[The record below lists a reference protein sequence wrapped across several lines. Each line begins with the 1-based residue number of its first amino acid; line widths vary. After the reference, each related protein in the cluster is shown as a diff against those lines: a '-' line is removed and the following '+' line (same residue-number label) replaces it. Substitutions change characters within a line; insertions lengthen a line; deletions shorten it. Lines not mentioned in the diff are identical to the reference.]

1 MAIKLHLLASLPLL
15 LLAGCGENDLNVGTI
30 DAGPDS
36 PGTGGVNVTGGAGGG
51 SGGAG
56 GGQTGGGQS
65 TTCDPLAPAP
75 KPIGW
80 ASIIAGGRSATG
92 TVYAVDQTADSVQRV
107 FVSDAGGTMVRQR
120 IAGSGSGTSPSGTGF
135 YVFSVTDT
143 SAPFVLQIDASS
155 TAALRMGVVQGTLT
169 DRKTFVIGQD
179 GEELTVLPNA
189 TIAAMPVR
197 NLPGTI
203 VAEYVATLPDGR
215 VMLVTRPLDDWSY
228 QDFRLFL
235 GPPSVVAERQVAS
248 VTRAEDGGTTTIL
261 FDLDGVQA
269 TAYFP
274 VLVADASFVAGPA
287 TLTVGGVVTPLT
299 RATTP
304 PSNAV
309 YLCFGGSAVDAGRD
323 GPGKDDTGLP
333 RVEVASEP
341 TDGGPACVAL
351 ASVSDQCP
359 ADWGTAVA
367 DQSAFCA
374 AYASPYDAFLSIASC
389 RGSLHYTRYLFDAGP
404 RVCLYDPTT
413 GALVGYRAVDA
424 KAGFEQTSCGSNQ
437 ADFDDQGCAGTRCAK
452 VDASA
457 SASD

>member
-1 MAIKLHLLASLPLL
+1 MSIKLRLLASLPLL
-15 LLAGCGENDLNVGTI
+15 VLAGCGENDINVGTI

-36 PGTGGVNVTGGAGGG
+36 PGAGGVNVTGGAGGG
-51 SGGAG
+51 AGGAG
-56 GGQTGGGQS
+56 GAQTGGGQT

-75 KPIGW
+75 KPISW

-120 IAGSGSGTSPSGTGF
+120 IAGSGTSTSPDGTGF

-143 SAPFVLQIDASS
+143 SAPFVLQIDTSA
-155 TAALRMGVVQGTLT
+155 TAALRMGVVQGALT

-235 GPPSVVAERQVAS
+235 GPPSAVAERQVAS
-248 VTRAEDGGTTTIL
+248 VTRFKDGGTTTIL

-274 VLVADASFVAGPA
+274 VVVADASFAAGPA
-287 TLTVGGVVTPLT
+287 TLTVGGVVTSLT

-304 PSNAV
+304 PSNAA
-309 YLCFGGSAVDAGRD
+309 YLCFGGSAVETGPDAGGGAD
-323 GPGKDDTGLP
+323 G
-333 RVEVASEP
+333 

-351 ASVSDQCP
+351 ASVSGQCP
-359 ADWGTAVA
+359 ADWAAAIA

-374 AYASPYDAFLSIASC
+374 ANALPLFDTFLSSASC

-404 RVCLYDPTT
+404 RFCLYDPTT

-437 ADFDDQGCAGTRCAK
+437 ADFDDQGCAGTTCATP
-452 VDASA
+452 DASV